1 MPDISAARRIDTTQP
16 GVVNDDYTIKL
27 RSPGWNK
34 FLFGGTFA
42 SRSFALLEIDADGN
56 EFPIK
61 DEDGNVLSAV
71 TSNVTFEFSGDRIT
85 TRMTGTGD
93 ANVLFTVQK
102 LW

>member
-1 MPDISAARRIDTTQP
+1 MPDFQNTRAIDTVA
-16 GVVNDDYTIKL
+16 GDANGDFTIQL

-42 SRSFALLEIDADGN
+42 SRSFEILEIDASGN

-61 DEDGNVLSAV
+61 DEEGNLLNAV
-71 TSNVTFEFSGDRIT
+71 TANTTFVFAGDRVTF
-85 TRMTGTGD
+85 RMTGTGD
-93 ANVLFTVQK
+93 ANVLATIQK